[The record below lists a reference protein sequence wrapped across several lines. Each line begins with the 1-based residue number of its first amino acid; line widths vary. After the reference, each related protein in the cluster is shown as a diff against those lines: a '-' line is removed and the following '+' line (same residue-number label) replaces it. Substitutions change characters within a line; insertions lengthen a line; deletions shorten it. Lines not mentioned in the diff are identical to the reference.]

1 MNDNGRGRSIRDVLL
16 WALIIAVPLGW
27 LILTLPEVLP
37 KNDPTIPI
45 SQVAADVERGDVRAL
60 TVQGD
65 SVEVLYTDGQTAES
79 QKESGQSIVNELKNQ
94 GVTTEK
100 LSTVTIEVVPQS
112 FWSSIGIWIWLLP
125 IAFIVGAILLM
136 SRQAPVQ
143 GNTDQTL
150 SFLKSRARKI
160 SADRPKV
167 RFDDVAGVDEAKQ
180 ELHEVVDFLRSPT
193 RFTAVGARIP
203 KGVLLIGPPGT
214 GKTLLAR
221 AVAGEAGVPFFSISG
236 SEFVE
241 LFVGVGAS
249 RVRDLFD
256 QAKRNA
262 PCIIFVDEID
272 AVGRQRGFGIG
283 GGHDEREQTLNQ
295 ILVEMDGFDKQTN
308 VVVIAAT
315 NRPDVLDTA
324 LLSPGRF
331 DRRVVLDAPDVGGRR
346 SIIKIHSR
354 NKPLAPDVDLDR
366 LASETAGFCGADLE
380 NLMNEGA
387 ILAARSGRQVITD
400 ADLEEAVDRVLAGPQ
415 RRSRLIGPREK
426 LITAYH
432 EAGHAVSAHW
442 LASVDKVHKITVVPR
457 GISGGHTRLL
467 NLSDRQLWSRSQLM
481 DNLTFILGGMAAE
494 ALIFGETTT
503 GPGSDLEHATD
514 IARRMVCSY
523 GMSENLGPMVLGHFE
538 GYGVH
543 AKEVGDRVISDT
555 TATMIDREVRRLV
568 TNALNHAR
576 QLLEEHRETLDRIA
590 QTLIQQETLQGEL
603 LQRMLNGEE
612 IGDVGGGRRTTD
624 SPPSAPRVF
633 PNRPGAAA

>member
-1 MNDNGRGRSIRDVLL
+1 MCTGALPMRCEENMNDNGRGRSIRDVLL

-249 RVRDLFD
+249 RY
-256 QAKRNA
+256 
-262 PCIIFVDEID
+262 
-272 AVGRQRGFGIG
+272 GISS
-283 GGHDEREQTLNQ
+283 
-295 ILVEMDGFDKQTN
+295 IK
-308 VVVIAAT
+308 
-315 NRPDVLDTA
+315 
-324 LLSPGRF
+324 LSAM
-331 DRRVVLDAPDVGGRR
+331 RRV
-346 SIIKIHSR
+346 SS
-354 NKPLAPDVDLDR
+354 
-366 LASETAGFCGADLE
+366 
-380 NLMNEGA
+380 
-387 ILAARSGRQVITD
+387 
-400 ADLEEAVDRVLAGPQ
+400 
-415 RRSRLIGPREK
+415 
-426 LITAYH
+426 
-432 EAGHAVSAHW
+432 
-442 LASVDKVHKITVVPR
+442 
-457 GISGGHTRLL
+457 
-467 NLSDRQLWSRSQLM
+467 
-481 DNLTFILGGMAAE
+481 
-494 ALIFGETTT
+494 
-503 GPGSDLEHATD
+503 
-514 IARRMVCSY
+514 
-523 GMSENLGPMVLGHFE
+523 
-538 GYGVH
+538 
-543 AKEVGDRVISDT
+543 
-555 TATMIDREVRRLV
+555 
-568 TNALNHAR
+568 
-576 QLLEEHRETLDRIA
+576 
-590 QTLIQQETLQGEL
+590 
-603 LQRMLNGEE
+603 
-612 IGDVGGGRRTTD
+612 
-624 SPPSAPRVF
+624 
-633 PNRPGAAA
+633 

>member
-1 MNDNGRGRSIRDVLL
+1 MNENGRGRGIREVLL

-27 LILTLPEVLP
+27 LVLTLPQAFP
-37 KNDPTIPI
+37 KSDPTVPI
-45 SQVAADVERGDVRAL
+45 SEVAADVARGSVRAL

-65 SVEVLYTDGQTAES
+65 TVDVLYSDGRTTQTV
-79 QKESGQSIVNELKNQ
+79 KESGQSITEALLSE
-94 GVTTEK
+94 GVTPVQ
-100 LSTVTIEVVPQS
+100 LSAVTIQVVPES

-125 IAFIVGAILLM
+125 IAFIVGAIMLM
-136 SRQAPVQ
+136 TRQTPVQ

-180 ELHEVVDFLRSPT
+180 ELREVVDFLRSPS
-193 RFTAVGARIP
+193 RFTVVGARIP

-256 QAKRNA
+256 QAKRSA

-315 NRPDVLDTA
+315 NRPDVLDPA
-324 LLSPGRF
+324 LLRPGRF
-331 DRRVVLDAPDVGGRR
+331 DRRVVLDAPDIAGRR

-387 ILAARSGRQVITD
+387 ILAARAGRQVIID
-400 ADLEEAVDRVLAGPQ
+400 SDIEEAVDRVLAGPQ

-432 EAGHAVSAHW
+432 EAGHAVSANW
-442 LASVDKVHKITVVPR
+442 LSTVDKVHKITVVPR
-457 GISGGHTRLL
+457 GMSGGHTRLL
-467 NLSDRQLWSRSQLM
+467 NLSDRQLWTRSQLM

-523 GMSENLGPMVLGHFE
+523 GMSDILGPMVLGHFE
-538 GYGVH
+538 GYGQH
-543 AKEVGDRVISDT
+543 ARETGERPISDT
-555 TATMIDREVRRLV
+555 TATMIDREVRRMV
-568 TNALNHAR
+568 TDSLNHAR
-576 QLLEEHRETLDRIA
+576 QLLEEHRSILDRIA
-590 QTLIQQETLQGEL
+590 HVLIQQETLQGEI
-603 LQRMLNGEE
+603 LQRMLDGEE
-612 IGDVGGGRRTTD
+612 IEADGQA
-624 SPPSAPRVF
+624 PPAIDPPATPPRAF
-633 PNRPGAAA
+633 PNRPSAAA